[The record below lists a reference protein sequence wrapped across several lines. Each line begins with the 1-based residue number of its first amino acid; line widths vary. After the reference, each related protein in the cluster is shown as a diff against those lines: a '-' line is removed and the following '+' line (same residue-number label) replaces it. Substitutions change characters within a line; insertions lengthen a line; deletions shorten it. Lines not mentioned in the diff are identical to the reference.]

1 MRRLLVLGVLMGCGE
16 SQSAL
21 DSGVPLP
28 AFLSLQCARDLSQ
41 AGARLRVSGHTAACP
56 LSIDR
61 EQGKVVGEC
70 ASISAGV
77 ERSVVLDY
85 YVLLDGELLVL
96 AQQNGRVDLSNTELD
111 RHPVMIQS
119 ALATRRCVGNLN
131 PAEINFSLCDNDGD
145 GLENLAEYCHDTR
158 EPLIAE
164 RSGDP

>member
-1 MRRLLVLGVLMGCGE
+1 MRVFLLLGVLAGCGE
-16 SQSAL
+16 TQSAL

-28 AFLSLQCARDLSQ
+28 AFLGLDCARDLSQ
-41 AGARLRVSGHTAACP
+41 AGARLRVSGHAAACP

-70 ASISAGV
+70 ASVTAGV
-77 ERSVVLDY
+77 ERSVVLEY

-96 AQQNGRVDLSNTELD
+96 AQQSGRVDLSNTEVD
-111 RHPVMIQS
+111 RQPVTIQS